1 MHEASSSPLRP
12 SKAFARKEC
21 TTIGN
26 LLIHKAQIRRVA
38 RAKRYWTSMLLT
50 CHTDRPK

>member
-1 MHEASSSPLRP
+1 L
-12 SKAFARKEC
+12 ARKEC

-26 LLIHKAQIRRVA
+26 LLIHKAGTRRVA
-38 RAKRYWTSMLLT
+38 RANGYWTSMLLT